1 MRQRMRQVRRAKRRA
16 DACIGLRESRDRYS
30 YRIGHVTC
38 ISGAPNCV
46 YKEAHT
52 STGFIYQ
59 KQFLNIYQRLT
70 NSSGIMEPPPAK
82 RKVSAVWDHFDL
94 LSENKTIKQMVAKKY
109 EEEKE
114 RVKMEVQQAVAVSIT
129 ADMWTSVNMEAYLA
143 LTCHYINEN
152 LQLCTSVLGVK
163 YFPQSHTADN
173 LAQVK
178 RGMMEDWAITN
189 KVKCFVTDAAPN
201 MIASTRQLQIRHSI
215 CIAHS
220 LNLLVR
226 KSCDQV
232 PTLTSIRHKAR
243 NIVTYFRSS
252 TTAKE
257 KLAQVQQQMGR
268 PTLKLINEVPT
279 RWNSTYE
286 MLSRLH
292 DEREPVW
299 VSLASLNTVLT
310 PLTADEYTIIG
321 ETLLVLAPFH
331 QATVELSEERR
342 VSGSKVIPMMKMLY
356 FALERSALTLHT
368 QAAIHLHEHLKHR
381 VTDTASNLESLSVM
395 TLATLLDPRFKSL
408 GFRSSSKFNEAVTR
422 LRSEC
427 ASVIG
432 RTNEPQPGP
441 SSQQLSAPTSG
452 MLFSIICMLFFG
464 NHVLKCHFF
473 SDNLWQ
479 DFDIEVGR
487 QTTSATADAI
497 QEVQRYLAE
506 GNIARSQDPLKYWDN
521 HKSLYPNLF
530 NLALQFLC
538 TPASSVPCERVFSA
552 AGEIVSKKRNR
563 LNFKTLEKL
572 IFLNKNL

>member
-1 MRQRMRQVRRAKRRA
+1 ML
-16 DACIGLRESRDRYS
+16 D
-30 YRIGHVTC
+30 
-38 ISGAPNCV
+38 
-46 YKEAHT
+46 EA
-52 STGFIYQ
+52 
-59 KQFLNIYQRLT
+59 
-70 NSSGIMEPPPAK
+70 
-82 RKVSAVWDHFDL
+82 L
-94 LSENKTIKQMVAKKY
+94 LSFILKDCQPLSIVENEGFRELVQVFEPSYVLPTRKTIKQMVAKKY
-109 EEEKE
+109 EEERE

-152 LQLCTSVLGVK
+152 LQLCTSVLGVQ

-189 KVKCFVTDAAPN
+189 KVKCLVTDAAPN

-220 LNLLVR
+220 LNLLVK
-226 KSCDQV
+226 KSCDQI

-279 RWNSTYE
+279 RWNSTYQ

-299 VSLASLNTVLT
+299 VSLASLKTDLT

-356 FALERSALTLHT
+356 HALERNASTLHT
-368 QAAIHLHEHLKHR
+368 QAAIHLHEHLKRR
-381 VTDTASNLESLSVM
+381 VTDTASTVESLSVL

-408 GFRSSSKFNEAVTR
+408 GFRSSSKCNEAISR

-427 ASVIG
+427 ASYTRVWIPDPDEVWRAAEITRDYKEG
-432 RTNEPQPGP
+432 EPTLHL
-441 SSQQLSAPTSG
+441 QLEDGT
-452 MLFSIICMLFFG
+452 
-464 NHVLKCHFF
+464 
-473 SDNLWQ
+473 
-479 DFDIEVGR
+479 
-487 QTTSATADAI
+487 
-497 QEVQRYLAE
+497 
-506 GNIARSQDPLKYWDN
+506 
-521 HKSLYPNLF
+521 
-530 NLALQFLC
+530 
-538 TPASSVPCERVFSA
+538 
-552 AGEIVSKKRNR
+552 
-563 LNFKTLEKL
+563 
-572 IFLNKNL
+572 